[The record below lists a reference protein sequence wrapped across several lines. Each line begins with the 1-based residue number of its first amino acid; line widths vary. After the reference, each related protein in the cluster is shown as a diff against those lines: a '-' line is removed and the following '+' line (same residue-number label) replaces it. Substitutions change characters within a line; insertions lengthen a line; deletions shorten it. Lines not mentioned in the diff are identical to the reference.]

1 VVNSDE
7 PIENVLKNF
16 KRKVNQ
22 SGHLMDMRFR
32 EQWETVAE
40 RKKRKLVRNR
50 QLDRIERTNERY
62 DRMAEGASEYNS

>member
-1 VVNSDE
+1 MNDDE
-7 PIENVLKNF
+7 PIENVLKKF
-16 KRKVNQ
+16 KRNVNQ

-50 QLDRIERTNERY
+50 QLNRIERTNERY
-62 DRMAEGASEYNS
+62 ERLAEGQSEYNS